1 MILEIVLIKLILSL
15 TLHNIEEHCRMTFKE
30 IFSTKTLHNDTMKPL
45 TKDIIKMFK
54 QKQIDR
60 ELYDSIFYP
69 LTRVFLLFLFTF
81 LVIQLIMIPTS
92 FIVDSVFLGKLVDA
106 VNLLANIYCITYC
119 VLNLIL
125 QNKSRKEREDRYNE
139 VTRLFEELEKDRK
152 EIYDKLGK
160 DFVPEKI
167 PFVDFK
173 KEARKTTLVFSLAIL
188 VNVIVLCSTLFNF

>member
-1 MILEIVLIKLILSL
+1 
-15 TLHNIEEHCRMTFKE
+15 MTFKE